1 MENHVSLFTEA
12 LLDVDKSRCLKFLQG
27 INAEGQN
34 LKKIEEII
42 SESLKIIGDCWEKG
56 TVSLAQVYMSG
67 VICEELFESYTSV
80 DIDALDVKQR
90 VAIAVLL
97 DHHVLGKRIVLTTLK
112 ANGYHIMDFG
122 CGLDVDE
129 LAELVKKHDIQL
141 LMIST
146 LMLHAAL
153 KVKELKTKLIE
164 NGYKTKIVVGGAPFR
179 FDSELWQRVGA
190 DGF

>member
-1 MENHVSLFTEA
+1 
-12 LLDVDKSRCLKFLQG
+12 
-27 INAEGQN
+27 
-34 LKKIEEII
+34 
-42 SESLKIIGDCWEKG
+42 
-56 TVSLAQVYMSG
+56 
-67 VICEELFESYTSV
+67 
-80 DIDALDVKQR
+80 
-90 VAIAVLL
+90 
-97 DHHVLGKRIVLTTLK
+97 
-112 ANGYHIMDFG
+112 MDFG

-153 KVKELKTKLIE
+153 KVKELKTKLME